1 MTKYSYLYGV
11 RCDAEFLPGAPLF
24 SVPQGES
31 VPPAAGAGPPPAPAL
46 ALAAAACTTAE
57 EIERAKNLVG
67 VLGWPEE
74 EEEEDEGPLTLALW
88 PWEDLRLR
96 RLSLGDG
103 WGRRALLKDLQVEVD
118 KHFKFGFL

>member
-1 MTKYSYLYGV
+1 M

-31 VPPAAGAGPPPAPAL
+31 VPPAAGAGPPQALAL

-67 VLGWPEE
+67 VLGWP

-118 KHFKFGFL
+118 KHFKFGFFIK